1 MNIVE
6 KVSQKT
12 WINSSVIENI
22 IKLLEE
28 WNTIPFIARYRKEL
42 TKWAT
47 DEQLR
52 DFNDIYE
59 YSKNLKDR
67 KDSVLKLIDEKW
79 LLSEEIKKSIEKAET
94 LAEVEDIYRPFKE
107 KKNTRATLA
116 KWKWLEPF
124 AEILRSW
131 ELSKEEIQEKA
142 LDFIVEDKDPKK
154 SVKDAMD
161 AIFWAKDIIAE
172 EVSDNAF
179 LRKSIKE
186 KESILW
192 NLVTKKTKNFDEDWV
207 YKLYK
212 EYKKT
217 ISKIPSHSYL
227 AICRAE
233 NEKQISVKLEMYE
246 EAIFSRAKWIFVPK
260 NANTS
265 KIYIEEAVEDGLNR
279 LLLPSVER
287 EIRSEKKKEADLE
300 AIRVFWENMKNLLL
314 TPPIKWKTIISFDP
328 WFRTWC
334 KVAVVWETWNFLEN
348 TTIFPVPP
356 RMDIIWAEKKVYE
369 LIKKYDVNLAVIWNW
384 TASRE
389 TEKFFTDFLKK
400 NSLSLEY
407 AIVSEAWASVYS
419 ASKLATE
426 EYPDLDVTV
435 RWAISIAHRVQDSM
449 AELTKIDPKSIWVWQ
464 YQHDVDQKLLKFK
477 LDEKVEDCV
486 NNVGVDL
493 NTASYTLLSHISWL
507 SLKIAQEVVK
517 FREEIGSF
525 SIKSQLK
532 KVKWLWPKAFEQSVW
547 FLRIKSWKE
556 LLDATWIHP
565 ETYKITYE
573 ILEKELQ
580 IDKKNLSLPLS
591 LDIENIDIDK
601 ISSNYDLW
609 KETILDIFRELN
621 RPWLDPRDELDLP
634 KFKSDIVDFKNLKEG
649 MILSWVVRNV
659 TNFGAFVDIWLHNDG
674 LVHISQMSKWFV
686 SNPSEIASV
695 GDNIEV
701 KVLEIDVQKEKV
713 SLSMVLD

>member
-12 WINSSVIENI
+12 WMEKSVIENI

-28 WNTIPFIARYRKEL
+28 GNTVPFIARYRKEL

-59 YSKNLKDR
+59 YSKNLKNR
-67 KDSVLKLIDEKW
+67 KESVLKLIDEKW
-79 LLSEEIKKSIEKAET
+79 LLNDEIEKSIEKAET

-116 KWKWLEPF
+116 KAKWLEPL
-124 AEILRSW
+124 AEILLSW
-131 ELSKEEIQEKA
+131 DLSKEEFEEKA
-142 LDFIVEDKDPKK
+142 LEFIVSDKDPKK
-154 SVKDAMD
+154 SVKDALE
-161 AIFWAKDIIAE
+161 AISWAKDVIAE
-172 EVSDNAF
+172 EVSDNAE

-186 KESILW
+186 KESTLS
-192 NLVTKKTKNFDEDWV
+192 NLVTKKTKNFDENWV

-217 ISKIPSHSYL
+217 ISKVPSHAYL

-233 NEKQISVKLEMYE
+233 NEKQISAKLEMYE
-246 EAIFSRAKWIFVPK
+246 EIIFSRAKGIFVPR
-260 NANTS
+260 NSNSS
-265 KIYIEEAVEDGLNR
+265 KIYIEEAVEDGLTR

-334 KVAVVWETWNFLEN
+334 KIAVVWETWNFLEN
-348 TTIFPVPP
+348 STIFPVPP
-356 RMDIIWAEKKVYE
+356 KMDIIWSEKKVYE

-419 ASKLATE
+419 ASKLATQ

-464 YQHDVDQKLLKFK
+464 YQHDVDQKLLKSK

-493 NTASYTLLSHISWL
+493 NTASYTLLSYASWL

-517 FREEIGSF
+517 FRDELGNF
-525 SIKSQLK
+525 SIKSELK

-547 FLRIKSWKE
+547 FLRIKWWKE
-556 LLDATWIHP
+556 TLDSTWIHP
-565 ETYKITYE
+565 ETYKITYS
-573 ILEKELQ
+573 ILENELN
-580 IDKKNLSLPLS
+580 ITKKDLSLPMSIDFSNLNIS
-591 LDIENIDIDK
+591 EISAKYELWEDTIIDIF
-601 ISSNYDLW
+601 
-609 KETILDIFRELN
+609 KELE

-634 KFKSDIVDFKNLKEG
+634 KFKSDVLDFKDLKEN

-659 TNFGAFVDIWLHNDG
+659 TNFGAFVDVWLHNDG
-674 LVHISQMSKWFV
+674 LVHISQMSKSFV

-695 GDNIEV
+695 GDNVEV
-701 KVLEIDVQKEKV
+701 KVLEIDAGKEKV
-713 SLSMVLD
+713 SLSMILD

>member
-12 WINSSVIENI
+12 WMEKSVIENI

-28 WNTIPFIARYRKEL
+28 GNTVPFIARYRKEL

-59 YSKNLKDR
+59 YSKNLKNR
-67 KDSVLKLIDEKW
+67 KESVLKLIDEKW
-79 LLSEEIKKSIEKAET
+79 LLNDEIEKSIEKAET

-116 KWKWLEPF
+116 KAKWLEPL
-124 AEILRSW
+124 AEILLSW
-131 ELSKEEIQEKA
+131 DLSKEEFEEKA
-142 LDFIVEDKDPKK
+142 LEFIVSDKDPKK
-154 SVKDAMD
+154 SVKDALE
-161 AIFWAKDIIAE
+161 AISWAKDVIAE
-172 EVSDNAF
+172 EVSDNAE

-186 KESILW
+186 KESTLS
-192 NLVTKKTKNFDEDWV
+192 NLVTKKTKNFDENWV

-217 ISKIPSHSYL
+217 ISKVPSHAYL

-233 NEKQISVKLEMYE
+233 NEKQISAKLEMYE
-246 EAIFSRAKWIFVPK
+246 EIIFSRAKGIFVPR
-260 NANTS
+260 NSNSS
-265 KIYIEEAVEDGLNR
+265 KIYIEEAVEDGLTR

-334 KVAVVWETWNFLEN
+334 KIAVVWETWNFLEN
-348 TTIFPVPP
+348 STIFPVPP
-356 RMDIIWAEKKVYE
+356 KMDIIWSEKKVYE

-419 ASKLATE
+419 ASKLATQ

-464 YQHDVDQKLLKFK
+464 YQHDVDQKLLKSK

-493 NTASYTLLSHISWL
+493 NTASYTLLSYASWL

-517 FREEIGSF
+517 FRDELGNF
-525 SIKSQLK
+525 SIKSELK

-547 FLRIKSWKE
+547 FLRIKWWKE
-556 LLDATWIHP
+556 TLDSTWIHP
-565 ETYKITYE
+565 ETYKITYS
-573 ILEKELQ
+573 ILENELN
-580 IDKKNLSLPLS
+580 ITKKDLSLPMSIDFSNLNIS
-591 LDIENIDIDK
+591 EISAKYELWEDTIIDIF
-601 ISSNYDLW
+601 
-609 KETILDIFRELN
+609 KELE

-634 KFKSDIVDFKNLKEG
+634 KFKSDVLDFKDLKEN

-659 TNFGAFVDIWLHNDG
+659 TNFGAFVDVWLHNDG
-674 LVHISQMSKWFV
+674 LVHISQMSKSFV

-695 GDNIEV
+695 GDNVEV
-701 KVLEIDVQKEKV
+701 RVLEIDAEKEKV
-713 SLSMVLD
+713 SLSMILD